1 MLITLENVRDNL
13 RTRDGQRVY
22 FLGEGDS
29 LTSSARD
36 FLTRERIPIL
46 PAKKAAI
53 TRYRGLDGAWYDEKP
68 EHMTQLTG
76 ELLVPKTHP
85 RIVLRGKLDS
95 LESDLLLLSL
105 EEPGV
110 GEPCRE
116 LLGYVRRMLKAE
128 VLDTPLPEEKLLGLS
143 MDELRSHSQFPQK
156 YLGTPHF
163 MPEPKHG
170 LTVARLNR
178 LRTRVRETELAAA
191 AAFPQG
197 REDIIR
203 GLNRLSSAVYILM
216 LKCVKEQ

>member
-1 MLITLENVRDNL
+1 MLYTLEHVRDNL
-13 RTRDGQRVY
+13 RTRDGERVF

-76 ELLVPKTHP
+76 DLLVPKTHP
-85 RIVLRGKLDS
+85 RIVFRGRLDS
-95 LESDLLLLSL
+95 LESVLLLLSL

-110 GEPCRE
+110 QEPVLE
-116 LLGYVRRMLKAE
+116 LLDFVRRMLRAE
-128 VLDTPLPEEKLLGLS
+128 VLDTPLPEGKLLGLS
-143 MDELRSHSQFPQK
+143 QEELRTYSQLPQK

-178 LRTRVRETELAAA
+178 LRTQVREAELAAA

-216 LKCVKEQ
+216 LKSVKDQ